1 MVSHHAGR
9 TAPLIGI
16 GTLLAILALAA
27 PTIALAAN
35 VTVTTIPGG
44 GWIQAPENTLPA
56 RLVEGPGAD
65 IEGQG
70 SVELS
75 MAATSDFVGIGRA
88 VVQPLSDLTGG
99 SWRTYATGDSGTIAS
114 EPASL
119 RFAMFRDGLADFTT
133 MVVER
138 VYNATVSPDVWQTTT
153 LSDTTVVWQ
162 TNGTGGFCNVF
173 PFCTFAQFKAQYP
186 DANITGLQVAIGTSI
201 PVTTSYLDGVSLTI
215 DGTTDHWDFEIP
227 AADASTAVIGAAVPT
242 DTGADVTIDL
252 SASALAVEPVVFTI
266 QVEGQPPQ
274 TVTLDPGESTTITVS
289 VPFGSTDI
297 AVQAAGGV
305 LASATVTVTA
315 PAPSVPGSVVVVTPP
330 PTDTVAPATSSGTA
344 GGEGLL
350 LLFGAV
356 ILFAWLSLPKRR
368 SGPARQRD

>member
-1 MVSHHAGR
+1 MATHHERR
-9 TAPLIGI
+9 TAPSIGI
-16 GTLLAILALAA
+16 GILLAILVLAAPSTALAA
-27 PTIALAAN
+27 DF
-35 VTVTTIPGG
+35 TVDTIPGA

-75 MAATSDFVGIGRA
+75 MAATADFVGIGRA
-88 VVQPLSDLTGG
+88 ILQPLSALTGG
-99 SWRTYATGDSGTIAS
+99 SWRTFVTGDSGTIAS

-119 RFAMFRDGLADFTT
+119 RFAMFRDGLAEFTT
-133 MVVER
+133 LVVER

-153 LSDTTVVWQ
+153 LSDSTVVWQ
-162 TNGTGGFCNVF
+162 TNGTGSFCNAF

-186 DANITGLQVAIGTSI
+186 NANITGLQAAIGTSI

-215 DGTTDHWDFEIP
+215 AGTTDHWDFEIP
-227 AADASTAVIGAAVPT
+227 AADASEAVIGAAVPT
-242 DTGADVTIDL
+242 DTGADVTINL
-252 SASALAVEPVVFTI
+252 TASALAVEPVVFTI

-297 AVQAAGGV
+297 AVEAGGGV

-330 PTDTVAPATSSGTA
+330 PTDTVEPTSGRGTVD
-344 GGEGLL
+344 GRGILVVL
-350 LLFGAV
+350 GAV
-356 ILFAWLSLPKRR
+356 GFVALLVRPLGRV
-368 SGPARQRD
+368 GPIR